1 MYGSI
6 IMGLELLLFGAI
18 SRNLTEFENYRTQ
31 SEFESA
37 YIFKMFFFV
46 WVEIEPRWSRDTS
59 SKCSSSGCRPPLA
72 LIHK

>member
-46 WVEIEPRWSRDTS
+46 WVPATS
-59 SKCSSSGCRPPLA
+59 GTDS
-72 LIHK
+72 